1 MEHLAQ
7 CKREVCPERNLSSGA
22 MTVLE
27 AEEMGIGVRER
38 MKGLDEDGLTESV
51 DIVEVVESLLSVEA

>member
-27 AEEMGIGVRER
+27 AEEMGMGVRDR

-51 DIVEVVESLLSVEA
+51 EMVEVVESLLSVED

>member
-27 AEEMGIGVRER
+27 AEEMGMGVRER
-38 MKGLDEDGLTESV
+38 IKGLDEDGLMESV
-51 DIVEVVESLLSVEA
+51 EVVDMVESLLSVDD